1 MAETENIKNELQET
15 GLTSSQML
23 QAVNQAIH
31 DVSVGGQNYRLGS
44 RSLTRA
50 NLSELKNLRN
60 QLLQEQAQNENNA
73 DFLAN
78 TSVAVFEGR

>member
-1 MAETENIKNELQET
+1 MSDTENIKNELQET
-15 GLTSSQML
+15 GLTTAQML

-60 QLLQEQAQNENNA
+60 QLLQEQAQNANNA
-73 DFLAN
+73 DFFAN

>member
-1 MAETENIKNELQET
+1 MTETENIKNELQET
-15 GLTSSQML
+15 GLTTAQML

-60 QLLQEQAQNENNA
+60 QLLQEQAQNANNA
-73 DFLAN
+73 DFFAN